1 MQLDDYTHLLEAALA
16 ALAAALAW
24 CWRLAVKDHDR
35 HRRIELLEKWQHEHM
50 REYRNVADTLTE
62 LQQGQAVQVAEL
74 RNICRSLD
82 ELRKDHRKFVA
93 GRIVG
98 GRRRDDPVAGEDDE

>member
-1 MQLDDYTHLLEAALA
+1 MQPDDYVHCLEACFA

-35 HRRIELLEKWQHEHM
+35 HLRIERLEQWRHEHM
-50 REYRNVADTLTE
+50 REYRAVAETLTA
-62 LQQGQAVQVAEL
+62 LQQGQAVQTTEL

-82 ELRKDHRKFVA
+82 ELRDNQREIIA
-93 GRIVG
+93 SRIAG
-98 GRRRDDPVAGEDDE
+98 GRRWDDPPAPGGAT

>member
-1 MQLDDYTHLLEAALA
+1 MQPDDYVHWLEAALA

-35 HRRIELLEKWQHEHM
+35 HRRIELLEKWQQEHM
-50 REYRNVADTLTE
+50 REYRNVADTLTA
-62 LQQGQAVQVAEL
+62 LQQGQAVQTAEL

-82 ELRKDHRKFVA
+82 ELRETQREIIA
-93 GRIVG
+93 SRMAG
-98 GRRRDDPVAGEDDE
+98 GRRWDDPPAGGQP